1 MRIALISPK
10 SVFISKNKELSKFW
24 GLSTFTEAYRKDW
37 SGVSVGLC
45 ILASIT
51 PKEHDVEII
60 DENIEAIDFSV
71 KYDLVGITCMT
82 QQATRVYQIA
92 DRWKKQSVPVVI
104 GGIHATIL
112 PEEVKDHA
120 DSVVIGEGEN
130 VWNELINDA
139 SKNELKPF
147 YRSTQLTDLK
157 KLPVPRYDLLRN
169 KNYGGHW
176 IQTTRG
182 CPFNCNFCASSR
194 IFGNKYR
201 HKSIDQVIAEIEY
214 LIRLYPTSR
223 INFSDDNMFV
233 NRKYARELL
242 ERITPYKIRYLAQTD
257 ISVAENSELLKL
269 MKQSGCNILFI
280 GIESLSE
287 KNLEGIDQKN
297 KKKKYLRKLP
307 EYIKIIQSHGIGVM
321 GAFITGL
328 DDDDADVFDKIVEF
342 STKNVLYNTQ
352 ITILTPFPGTELRE
366 RLLSEKRILNKPWEE
381 YTSFDVTI
389 KHPNITTDQFEE
401 GIARAYKQLNSEEFY
416 LKKLLHFKN
425 IYTQSL
431 HSQKG

>member
-130 VWNELINDA
+130 VWNEIINDA

-157 KLPVPRYDLLRN
+157 KLPVPAM
-169 KNYGGHW
+169 
-176 IQTTRG
+176 T
-182 CPFNCNFCASSR
+182 C
-194 IFGNKYR
+194 
-201 HKSIDQVIAEIEY
+201 
-214 LIRLYPTSR
+214 
-223 INFSDDNMFV
+223 
-233 NRKYARELL
+233 
-242 ERITPYKIRYLAQTD
+242 
-257 ISVAENSELLKL
+257 
-269 MKQSGCNILFI
+269 
-280 GIESLSE
+280 
-287 KNLEGIDQKN
+287 
-297 KKKKYLRKLP
+297 
-307 EYIKIIQSHGIGVM
+307 
-321 GAFITGL
+321 
-328 DDDDADVFDKIVEF
+328 
-342 STKNVLYNTQ
+342 
-352 ITILTPFPGTELRE
+352 
-366 RLLSEKRILNKPWEE
+366 
-381 YTSFDVTI
+381 
-389 KHPNITTDQFEE
+389 
-401 GIARAYKQLNSEEFY
+401 
-416 LKKLLHFKN
+416 
-425 IYTQSL
+425 
-431 HSQKG
+431 